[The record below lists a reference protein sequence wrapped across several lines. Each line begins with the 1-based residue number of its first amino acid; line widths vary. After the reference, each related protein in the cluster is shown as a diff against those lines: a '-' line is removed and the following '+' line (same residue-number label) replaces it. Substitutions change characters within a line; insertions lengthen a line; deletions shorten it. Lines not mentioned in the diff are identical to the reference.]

1 MKMFMNDSNQNCLK
15 KKPRIYSYHSEKAFT
30 INHTI
35 KGRFS
40 RSLYVGSKIEYLSS
54 LSAILN
60 FTWQDGPLYYM
71 ERVANIG
78 THYLQ
83 TLLPCKTSVIFQIFR
98 YAIKKTT
105 SVSMKRTEDQVL
117 KE

>member
-1 MKMFMNDSNQNCLK
+1 MNDSNQNCLK
-15 KKPRIYSYHSEKAFT
+15 KTRIYSYHSEKAFT

-40 RSLYVGSKIEYLSS
+40 RSLYVGSKIEYFST

-78 THYLQ
+78 THCLQ
-83 TLLPCKTSVIFQIFR
+83 TLLSSKT
-98 YAIKKTT
+98 
-105 SVSMKRTEDQVL
+105 QV
-117 KE
+117 